1 MPYGENPGS
10 TNHGGARW
18 GITFQGRNDGADYG
32 TDTGK
37 SASIYGVSEDTLGYN
52 RKVGLS
58 FYTSPFD
65 ANQEERLRI
74 RSDGQIDV
82 KYGVINL
89 GTADSSSGHMNAYEN
104 MSFNIDTDNDDTNRY
119 FTWHINGSSASGTE
133 LMEITEGGNIGIG
146 TDNPSVKLHV
156 HDGSVRSTNTAKNNF
171 TELGSDGNIEIK
183 RNGSAYIDFSDD
195 TTEDYDVRI
204 QENSNGLRFIT
215 GGQGSASERVRIT
228 SDGKI
233 GIGSASPVTD
243 VDISQKTGAVALP
256 QGTTAQRPSGS
267 SPYIRYNT
275 TNSALEFYNGTDW
288 VEIITDYFPTGSTIF
303 G

>member
-1 MPYGENPGS
+1 MRKIILRDDSDSYDYYQIRNQDGSFYIRNSAQGRNDISILSTGKIGINESSPQQRLDVVGSAHTVAVFRPDNSSVSAYGNASAVNNLINLRMPYGENPGS

-133 LMEITEGGNIGIG
+133 LM
-146 TDNPSVKLHV
+146 
-156 HDGSVRSTNTAKNNF
+156 RC
-171 TELGSDGNIEIK
+171 
-183 RNGSAYIDFSDD
+183 
-195 TTEDYDVRI
+195 
-204 QENSNGLRFIT
+204 Q
-215 GGQGSASERVRIT
+215 
-228 SDGKI
+228 
-233 GIGSASPVTD
+233 
-243 VDISQKTGAVALP
+243 
-256 QGTTAQRPSGS
+256 
-267 SPYIRYNT
+267 
-275 TNSALEFYNGTDW
+275 
-288 VEIITDYFPTGSTIF
+288 
-303 G
+303 